1 MATKKNIVVENEEL
15 KVEAPAPAAEQE
27 AEVSE
32 VVEKRQLPNPFKSL
46 GEKVKSH
53 WKGILIGA
61 GAAAGAALL
70 AYVKGRDSVIETLE
84 YDDDD
89 EEVEEED
96 VIDTEATEV
105 EEGD

>member
-1 MATKKNIVVENEEL
+1 MATKKNIVETKETEVQ
-15 KVEAPAPAAEQE
+15 APAPEVNQE
-27 AEVSE
+27 AEVAE

-84 YDDDD
+84 YEDD
-89 EEVEEED
+89 EEEEEED
-96 VIDTEATEV
+96 VIDTEAAEV